1 MTIRLLEENLINQIA
16 AGEVIERPG
25 SIVKELLENSIDAG
39 SGRINV
45 GIVQAGLESI
55 EVEDDGEGISYEE
68 LPLAFLR
75 HATSK
80 IQSENDLS
88 AIVTMG
94 FRGEALPSIASVA
107 RVDIYS
113 SRGHNDPVH
122 ARIEGGQLLEIEHYP
137 SARGTKIIVK
147 DLFYNTPA
155 RKKFLK
161 SPVTEAGN
169 VYETVCKYA
178 LARPDIAFAYRNEK
192 KQYFKTPGNGQ
203 LRDAIIAV
211 FGKDYNQNLL
221 DVNFR
226 GYSYSLSGLISTPA
240 VSRLN
245 RKNQFFFVNNRPIRS
260 PMLYKAVDTAY
271 RGLLVSRE
279 QPVIILHLTIPPE
292 QLDVNVHPQKSEVRF
307 RDEKAVFKMINEVLR
322 SALDSQDVADAAAW
336 TTRSPA
342 GRKENYSYQPVKK
355 LGPEWVVVESLP
367 GEFASSGHSI
377 IPTPPTKRE
386 GLEPPIATK
395 LPPWEDNGRQFRIIA
410 QTLNSY
416 IIMEEDE
423 SLWMVDQHA
432 AHERIMYSR
441 LKEIYSGTDAIS
453 QTLAFPLSLELSGP
467 QAEVVESN
475 LDFFADLGFSI
486 ELMSYNSIAVRS
498 VPVFLAGQEKESI
511 IEIIDILSEGK
522 NVDLREAAIIKMAC
536 RQAVKAGSRLNHQ
549 EMETIMEELLRVEN
563 YMNCPHGRP
572 TMIKLSRRELDRMF
586 KR

>member
-1 MTIRLLEENLINQIA
+1 MTIRLLDENLINQIA
-16 AGEVIERPG
+16 AGEVIERPA

-55 EVEDDGEGISYEE
+55 EVEDDGEGISYDE

-80 IQSENDLS
+80 IQSESDLS

-113 SRGHNDPVH
+113 SRDHDNPVH

-137 SARGTKIIVK
+137 SSHGTKIIIK

-178 LARPDIAFAYRNEK
+178 LARPDISFSYRNEK
-192 KQYFKTPGNGQ
+192 KQYFKTPGNGK

-211 FGKDYNQNLL
+211 FGKDYNKNLL
-221 DVNFR
+221 DVSFR
-226 GYSYSLSGLISTPA
+226 GYSYSLSGLVSTPA
-240 VSRLN
+240 VSRHN
-245 RKNQFFFVNNRPIRS
+245 RKNQFFFVNNRPVRS

-279 QPVIILHLTIPPE
+279 QPVVILHLSIPPD

-322 SALDSQDVADAAAW
+322 NALDNQDLPVDVSWTSQ
-336 TTRSPA
+336 SPA
-342 GRKENYSYQPVKK
+342 AKRENCNYQPLKK

-367 GEFASSGHSI
+367 GEFASSGQLV
-377 IPTPPTKRE
+377 IPNPPSRE
-386 GLEPPIATK
+386 GVLGSPLAE
-395 LPPWEDNGRQFRIIA
+395 LPPWEDNNSRQFKVIA

-423 SLWMVDQHA
+423 SLWIVDQHA

-441 LKEIYSGTDAIS
+441 LKKIYSGSNEIAQI
-453 QTLAFPLSLELSGP
+453 LAFPLSLELSG
-467 QAEVVESN
+467 QQMEVVESS
-475 LDFFADLGFSI
+475 LAFFADLGFQL
-486 ELMSYNSIAVRS
+486 ELMSYNSIVVRS
-498 VPVFLAGQEKESI
+498 IPVFLAGQEKESI
-511 IEIIDILSEGK
+511 IEIIDLLSESK
-522 NVDLREAAIIKMAC
+522 NVDLLETAIIKMAC
-536 RQAVKAGSRLNHQ
+536 RQAVKAGNRLNHQ
-549 EMETIMEELLRVEN
+549 EMETIIEELLRVEN

>member
-16 AGEVIERPG
+16 AGEVIERPA

-45 GIVQAGLESI
+45 GIVQAGLDCI
-55 EVEDDGEGISYEE
+55 QVEDDGEGISYDE

-80 IQSENDLS
+80 IMSESDLS
-88 AIVTMG
+88 AILTMG

-113 SRGHNDPVH
+113 SRDNDDPVH
-122 ARIEGGQLLEIEHYP
+122 ARIEGGQLQEMEHYP
-137 SARGTKIIVK
+137 ASHGTKIIVK

-178 LARPDIAFAYRNEK
+178 LARPDISFAYHNEK

-221 DVNFR
+221 DISFR
-226 GYSYSLSGLISTPA
+226 GFSYSLTGLISTPA

-245 RKNQFFFVNNRPIRS
+245 RKNQFFFVNNRPVRS

-279 QPVIILHLTIPPE
+279 HPVVILHLTIPPD

-322 SALDSQDVADAAAW
+322 SALDNQDVPPVSSWIPQTA
-336 TTRSPA
+336 A
-342 GRKENYSYQPVKK
+342 GRRENYTYQPVKK

-367 GEFASSGHSI
+367 GEFASSGQSI
-377 IPTPPTKRE
+377 IPSPPTRMGGVQSPRTE
-386 GLEPPIATK
+386 
-395 LPPWEDNGRQFRIIA
+395 LPPWQDNNSRQFKVIA

-423 SLWMVDQHA
+423 SLWIVDQHA

-441 LKEIYSGTDAIS
+441 LKKIYSGTNQIA
-453 QTLAFPLSLELSGP
+453 QTLAFPLSLELSG
-467 QAEVVESN
+467 QQMEVVETN
-475 LDFFADLGFSI
+475 LDFFQELGFI
-486 ELMSYNSIAVRS
+486 LEIMSYNSIVLRAI
-498 VPVFLAGQEKESI
+498 PVFLVGQEKESI
-511 IEIIDILSEGK
+511 IEIIDLLSERK

-536 RQAVKAGSRLNHQ
+536 RQAVKAGNRLNHQ

-572 TMIKLSRRELDRMF
+572 TMIKFGRRDLDRMF